1 MYYEQLKQSI
11 KDGNIAPLYIFEGQ
25 EDYLIEYCIGEIK
38 KKLIE
43 PWAEM
48 MNYQSY
54 NELPNVSEA
63 GDFIETLPVMSERK
77 LLVLRKCGLFTGNI
91 KNKAQ
96 WEKLLSEVAPFN
108 CVIIWEDM
116 PERGK
121 KQNTVRNAV
130 EKNGVVVSFPL
141 QTENALRQWLSNI
154 AKKSDKTI
162 DSRAAQYLIASL
174 GRKMQPLK
182 IEFEKIIAYSKAPQI
197 TREDID
203 AVIVKPVFDN
213 VFNLIDAIFEG
224 KREAC
229 FSLLHTLRS
238 QKADPVELLSLLSGQ
253 IIIIY
258 NAKLYL
264 LDGLSRASTASK
276 LGGGYKS
283 EKCTQKAEKI
293 KLENIRGLI
302 SLCYESDK
310 NIKQGRIEPWTALE
324 LLIAEYNYYQKGS

>member
-11 KDGNIAPLYIFEGQ
+11 KNGDIAPLYIFEGQ
-25 EDYLIEYCIGEIK
+25 EDYLIEYSIGEIK

-54 NELPNVSEA
+54 NELPSVTEA

-77 LLVLRKCGLFTGNI
+77 LLIFRKCGLFTGNI

-96 WEKLLSEVAPFN
+96 WEKLFGEIAPFN
-108 CVIIWEDM
+108 CVIIWENM
-116 PERGK
+116 PEKGK
-121 KQNTVRNAV
+121 KQNTVRKAAENSAT
-130 EKNGVVVSFPL
+130 VVNFPL
-141 QTENALRQWLSNI
+141 QSEALLRQWLSNI

-174 GRKMQPLK
+174 GRKMQPMK
-182 IEFEKIIAYSKAPQI
+182 IEFEKIIAYSKGTQI

-203 AVIVKPVFDN
+203 AVIVKPVVEN

-224 KREAC
+224 KRELC
-229 FSLLHTLRS
+229 YSLIYKLRS
-238 QKADPVELLSLLSGQ
+238 QKAEPVELISLLSGQ
-253 IIIIY
+253 LITIY
-258 NAKLYL
+258 KAKLYL
-264 LDGLSRASTASK
+264 LEGLSRTATVSS
-276 LGGGYKS
+276 LGGGYGV

-302 SLCYESDK
+302 SLCFESDK
-310 NIKQGRIEPWTALE
+310 NIKQGRMEGWTALE
-324 LLIAEYNYYQKGS
+324 MIIAEYNYY

>member
-1 MYYEQLKQSI
+1 MNILAVESSCDETAVAI
-11 KDGNIAPLYIFEGQ
+11 VKDGREVLCDCIASQVDLHRIYG
-25 EDYLIEYCIGEIK
+25 
-38 KKLIE
+38 
-43 PWAEM
+43 
-48 MNYQSY
+48 
-54 NELPNVSEA
+54 
-63 GDFIETLPVMSERK
+63 
-77 LLVLRKCGLFTGNI
+77 
-91 KNKAQ
+91 
-96 WEKLLSEVAPFN
+96 
-108 CVIIWEDM
+108 
-116 PERGK
+116 
-121 KQNTVRNAV
+121 
-130 EKNGVVVSFPL
+130 GVVP
-141 QTENALRQWLSNI
+141 E
-154 AKKSDKTI
+154 
-162 DSRAAQYLIASL
+162 IAS
-174 GRKMQPLK
+174 RKH
-182 IEFEKIIAYSKAPQI
+182 IEAIYGLADQALQSANL

-324 LLIAEYNYYQKGS
+324 LLIAEYNYY

>member
-11 KDGNIAPLYIFEGQ
+11 KEGNIAPLYIFEGQ
-25 EDYLIEYCIGEIK
+25 EDYLIEYSIGEIK

-96 WEKLLSEVAPFN
+96 WEKILSEVAPFN
-108 CVIIWEDM
+108 CVIIWEDL
-116 PERGK
+116 PEKGK
-121 KQNTVRNAV
+121 KQNTVRKAAE
-130 EKNGVVVSFPL
+130 EKATVVSFPL
-141 QTENALRQWLSNI
+141 QSEALLRQWLSNI
-154 AKKSDKTI
+154 AKKSGKTI

-174 GRKMQPLK
+174 GRKMQPMK
-182 IEFEKIIAYSKAPQI
+182 IEFEKIIAYSKNTQI

-203 AVIVKPVFDN
+203 AVIVKPVFEN
-213 VFNLIDAIFEG
+213 VFNLIDAIFDG
-224 KREAC
+224 KRELSY
-229 FSLLHTLRS
+229 SLIYKLRS
-238 QKADPVELLSLLSGQ
+238 QKAEPVELISLLSGQ
-253 IIIIY
+253 LITIY
-258 NAKLYL
+258 KAKLYL
-264 LDGLSRASTASK
+264 LEGLSRSAAASK
-276 LGGGYKS
+276 LGGGYGA
-283 EKCTQKAEKI
+283 EKCAQKAEKI

-302 SLCYESDK
+302 SLCFESDK
-310 NIKQGRIEPWTALE
+310 NIKQGRMDAWTALE
-324 LLIAEYNYYQKGS
+324 MIIAEYNYY